1 MNPIEVQ
8 MLSRLSPT
16 GQLTRN
22 PATGQPEAF
31 LPFLAPLLGSF
42 LGSSLLPTVIPALAG
57 KAALAGAIGSGL
69 ATTAVTGD
77 LEQGIMSGITGFG
90 IGSALGGL
98 DKLATPVTEVAQAGT
113 QAATQAAADTTTQLA
128 TQIPQVAEGFGSA
141 INPVADI
148 ASQAAPS
155 AVGDVFEGFG
165 ASMSPD
171 AFSPAARIPPV
182 EMTAGQRFAQPF
194 QQPGQFISNL
204 AKPESFLP
212 VYVGETGRMARQQE
226 IAGQGSA
233 RAYEEEQEAEKN
245 RIRGQMSDVFNQVRS
260 AYPGVGYAAGGMV
273 ERYAEGGFNI
283 DQDLINSLRFSGLPA
298 AENVQLSL
306 RGSESVPPPASSYSA
321 LDVGGEG
328 YLAGVAPEFQYFR
341 APPPPPP
348 LPGGTPPGGGPDFN
362 QPIMGPGYGGF
373 LDEYLRNYGGGPGR
387 GGMADD
393 MSDFTSRPGREDM
406 DMPVYTGGTPDFNE
420 GGFDRS
426 IIEELLNSQ
435 FNPIR
440 DRLAA
445 IESRPIPEFDY
456 SRIPA
461 YTQPDFSGIEERLA
475 NIESRPIPEFDYSR
489 IPAYT
494 PFDFSGIEERLA
506 SIESRPQPSF
516 DYSRIPS
523 YTPPDFSG
531 IEERLAAIE
540 SRPMPEFE
548 YDRIPQFDMSM
559 IEDRL
564 SGLETSVGSIGNR
577 QIDFSPIEQRLAAIE
592 SRPMPEFD
600 YSRIPSYTPFDF
612 SGIEDRLA
620 NIESRPIPEFDYS
633 RIPAY
638 TPPDFSNI
646 ESQIAGLNTRF
657 ENLPAPQVNIPQ
669 FDLSPIQQQI
679 ADLQSGIGALQSRPQ
694 PSFDLSG
701 LEQRLASIESRGT
714 PQVSFDPIMERLSSL
729 ESLLASQRSAPSQNI
744 PSFQN
749 PFDEFSMTE
758 GFAEGGMTGMDNQ
771 SQMGAENS
779 IVEMTVAA
787 IRGEIENADQIIS
800 RFVEMYGPE
809 VFTQLRERVLQDI
822 VPGAQTEGMVEGM
835 GGGQDDLVE
844 GMIGTQRPVAVSPGE
859 YIIPADVV
867 SLAGGGYSGNG
878 ASFFDGLVDDIR
890 QKTMGTTKQVRP
902 YQRSA

>member
-1 MNPIEVQ
+1 
-8 MLSRLSPT
+8 
-16 GQLTRN
+16 
-22 PATGQPEAF
+22 
-31 LPFLAPLLGSF
+31 
-42 LGSSLLPTVIPALAG
+42 
-57 KAALAGAIGSGL
+57 
-69 ATTAVTGD
+69 
-77 LEQGIMSGITGFG
+77 
-90 IGSALGGL
+90 
-98 DKLATPVTEVAQAGT
+98 
-113 QAATQAAADTTTQLA
+113 
-128 TQIPQVAEGFGSA
+128 
-141 INPVADI
+141 
-148 ASQAAPS
+148 
-155 AVGDVFEGFG
+155 
-165 ASMSPD
+165 
-171 AFSPAARIPPV
+171 
-182 EMTAGQRFAQPF
+182 
-194 QQPGQFISNL
+194 
-204 AKPESFLP
+204 
-212 VYVGETGRMARQQE
+212 
-226 IAGQGSA
+226 
-233 RAYEEEQEAEKN
+233 
-245 RIRGQMSDVFNQVRS
+245 
-260 AYPGVGYAAGGMV
+260 
-273 ERYAEGGFNI
+273 
-283 DQDLINSLRFSGLPA
+283 
-298 AENVQLSL
+298 
-306 RGSESVPPPASSYSA
+306 
-321 LDVGGEG
+321 
-328 YLAGVAPEFQYFR
+328 
-341 APPPPPP
+341 
-348 LPGGTPPGGGPDFN
+348 
-362 QPIMGPGYGGF
+362 MGPGYGGF
-373 LDEYLRNYGGGPGR
+373 LDEYLRNYGDSMGGRGVPGR

-393 MSDFTSRPGREDM
+393 VPDFTGRPGRGDM

-426 IIEELLNSQ
+426 VMEELLNNQ

-445 IESRPIPEFDY
+445 IETRP
-456 SRIPA
+456 SA
-461 YTQPDFSGIEERLA
+461 PD
-475 NIESRPIPEFDYSR
+475 
-489 IPAYT
+489 
-494 PFDFSGIEERLA
+494 
-506 SIESRPQPSF
+506 F

-531 IEERLAAIE
+531 IEERLANIE
-540 SRPMPEFE
+540 SRPMPEFD

-564 SGLETSVGSIGNR
+564 SGLETGVGSIGNR

-592 SRPMPEFD
+592 SRPMPQFD
-600 YSRIPSYTPFDF
+600 YSRIPSYTP
-612 SGIEDRLA
+612 
-620 NIESRPIPEFDYS
+620 
-633 RIPAY
+633 
-638 TPPDFSNI
+638 PDFSNL

-729 ESLLASQRSAPSQNI
+729 ESLLASQRSAPSQNM
-744 PSFQN
+744 PSFDN
-749 PFDEFSMTE
+749 PFDEFSMAE
-758 GFAEGGMTGMDNQ
+758 GFAEGGMTGMDDQ

-809 VFTQLRERVLQDI
+809 VFSQLRERVLQDI
-822 VPGAQTEGMVEGM
+822 VPGAQTDGMVEGM

>member
-1 MNPIEVQ
+1 MYNAPYSKVADQLSQYGRFGDSELVHLNPIEVQ
-8 MLSRLSPT
+8 MLSRMSPT
-16 GQLTRN
+16 GQLTTN
-22 PATGQPEAF
+22 PMTGRKEAF

-42 LGSSLLPTVIPALAG
+42 LGSSLLPAAIPALAG

-113 QAATQAAADTTTQLA
+113 QAATQAAADTSAFVDPFAGVNPSTATNATALA
-128 TQIPQVAEGFGSA
+128 APPMGDISVIDAFSGA
-141 INPVADI
+141 NPVADI
-148 ASQAAPS
+148 SQPALVTPPPAPTPPPTFMQNLGRQS
-155 AVGDVFEGFG
+155 GD
-165 ASMSPD
+165 
-171 AFSPAARIPPV
+171 
-182 EMTAGQRFAQPF
+182 
-194 QQPGQFISNL
+194 FISNL

-245 RIRGQMSDVFNQVRS
+245 RIRGQMSDVFNQVRR
-260 AYPGVGYAAGGMV
+260 AYPGRGYAAGGMV

-283 DQDLINSLRFSGLPA
+283 DQDLINSLRFSGLPVA
-298 AENVQLSL
+298 QSVQEDL
-306 RGSESVPPPASSYSA
+306 RGPRIMTPPASSYSA

-328 YLAGVAPEFQYFR
+328 YLAGVAPEFRYFEK
-341 APPPPPP
+341 ALPPEPIDETRP
-348 LPGGTPPGGGPDFN
+348 PGGTPPGGRPDFN

-373 LDEYLRNYGGGPGR
+373 LDEYLRNYGDSMGGRGVPGR

-393 MSDFTSRPGREDM
+393 VPDFTGRPGRGDM
-406 DMPVYTGGTPDFNE
+406 DMPVYTGGTPNFDFTGGMADDTPAYTGGSPNFNE

-426 IIEELLNSQ
+426 IMEELLNNQ

-461 YTQPDFSGIEERLA
+461 YT
-475 NIESRPIPEFDYSR
+475 
-489 IPAYT
+489 
-494 PFDFSGIEERLA
+494 PFDFSGIEDRLA
-506 SIESRPQPSF
+506 SIESRPMPQF
-516 DYSRIPS
+516 D
-523 YTPPDFSG
+523 
-531 IEERLAAIE
+531 
-540 SRPMPEFE
+540 

-564 SGLETSVGSIGNR
+564 SGLETGVGSIGNR

-592 SRPMPEFD
+592 SRPMPQFD
-600 YSRIPSYTPFDF
+600 YSRIPSYTP
-612 SGIEDRLA
+612 
-620 NIESRPIPEFDYS
+620 
-633 RIPAY
+633 
-638 TPPDFSNI
+638 PDFSNL

-729 ESLLASQRSAPSQNI
+729 ESLLASQRSAPSQNM
-744 PSFQN
+744 PSFDN
-749 PFDEFSMTE
+749 PFNEFSMTE
-758 GFAEGGMTGMDNQ
+758 GFAEGGMTGMEDQ

-809 VFTQLRERVLQDI
+809 VFSQLRERVLQDI
-822 VPGAQTEGMVEGM
+822 VPGAQTDGMVEGM

-867 SLAGGGYSGNG
+867 SLAGGGYSGDG

-890 QKTMGTTKQVRP
+890 QKTMGTTEQVKP
-902 YQRSA
+902 YRRAV

>member
-1 MNPIEVQ
+1 MYNAPYQGVANNLAQYGRFGDSTLVHMNPIEVQ

-42 LGSSLLPTVIPALAG
+42 LGSSLLTG
-57 KAALAGAIGSGL
+57 TGAALLGGAGLSSAAAGAIGSGL
-69 ATTAVTGD
+69 ATTLATGD

-98 DKLATPVTEVAQAGT
+98 GAGAKAATETATQAGT

-128 TQIPQVAEGFGSA
+128 TQVPQVAEGFGSA

-194 QQPGQFISNL
+194 QQPGQFLGELS
-204 AKPESFLP
+204 KPGSFLP
-212 VYVGETGRMARQQE
+212 VYVGETGRMAREAE
-226 IAGQGSA
+226 ISGQGSA

-273 ERYAEGGFNI
+273 ERFAEGGPA
-283 DQDLINSLRFSGLPA
+283 INEDMLNAMRFSSLPA

-306 RGSESVPPPASSYSA
+306 RGSEFVPPPTSSYSA

-341 APPPPPP
+341 APPPLPGETT
-348 LPGGTPPGGGPDFN
+348 PGGTPPGRPDFN
-362 QPIMGPGYGGF
+362 QPMGPGYGGF
-373 LDEYLRNYGGGPGR
+373 LDEYLGNYGDFMGGRGVPGRGGMTDDVPDFTGRPGR
-387 GGMADD
+387 GGMAD
-393 MSDFTSRPGREDM
+393 

-426 IIEELLNSQ
+426 IMQELLNEQ

-445 IESRPIPEFDY
+445 IETRP
-456 SRIPA
+456 SA
-461 YTQPDFSGIEERLA
+461 PD
-475 NIESRPIPEFDYSR
+475 
-489 IPAYT
+489 
-494 PFDFSGIEERLA
+494 
-506 SIESRPQPSF
+506 F

-531 IEERLAAIE
+531 IEDRLASIE
-540 SRPMPEFE
+540 SRPQPSFD

-564 SGLETSVGSIGNR
+564 SGLETGVGSLGNR

-592 SRPMPEFD
+592 SRPMP
-600 YSRIPSYTPFDF
+600 
-612 SGIEDRLA
+612 
-620 NIESRPIPEFDYS
+620 
-633 RIPAY
+633 
-638 TPPDFSNI
+638 
-646 ESQIAGLNTRF
+646 
-657 ENLPAPQVNIPQ
+657 Q
-669 FDLSPIQQQI
+669 FDMSPIQQQI
-679 ADLQSGIGALQSRPQ
+679 ADLQSGIGSLQNRPQ
-694 PSFDLSG
+694 PSFDPSG
-701 LEQRLASIESRGT
+701 LEQRLAS
-714 PQVSFDPIMERLSSL
+714 M
-729 ESLLASQRSAPSQNI
+729 ESLLASQRSAPSQNM
-744 PSFQN
+744 PSFDN
-749 PFDEFSMTE
+749 PFDEFSMAE
-758 GFAEGGMTGMDNQ
+758 GFAEGGMTGMDDQ

-809 VFTQLRERVLQDI
+809 VFSQLRERVLQDI
-822 VPGAQTEGMVEGM
+822 VPGAQTDGMVEGE

-867 SLAGGGYSGNG
+867 SLAGGGYSGDG

-902 YQRSA
+902 YQRSV

>member
-1 MNPIEVQ
+1 
-8 MLSRLSPT
+8 
-16 GQLTRN
+16 
-22 PATGQPEAF
+22 
-31 LPFLAPLLGSF
+31 
-42 LGSSLLPTVIPALAG
+42 
-57 KAALAGAIGSGL
+57 
-69 ATTAVTGD
+69 
-77 LEQGIMSGITGFG
+77 
-90 IGSALGGL
+90 
-98 DKLATPVTEVAQAGT
+98 
-113 QAATQAAADTTTQLA
+113 
-128 TQIPQVAEGFGSA
+128 
-141 INPVADI
+141 
-148 ASQAAPS
+148 
-155 AVGDVFEGFG
+155 
-165 ASMSPD
+165 MSPD

-283 DQDLINSLRFSGLPA
+283 DQDLINSLRFSGLPVA
-298 AENVQLSL
+298 QSVQEDL
-306 RGSESVPPPASSYSA
+306 RGPRIMTPPASSYSA

-328 YLAGVAPEFQYFR
+328 YLAGVAPEFRYFEK
-341 APPPPPP
+341 ALPPEPIDETRP
-348 LPGGTPPGGGPDFN
+348 PGGTPPGGRPDFN

-373 LDEYLRNYGGGPGR
+373 LDEYLRNYGDSMGGRGVPGR

-393 MSDFTSRPGREDM
+393 VPDFTGRPGREDM

-426 IIEELLNSQ
+426 IMEELLNNQ

-445 IESRPIPEFDY
+445 IETRP
-456 SRIPA
+456 SA
-461 YTQPDFSGIEERLA
+461 PD
-475 NIESRPIPEFDYSR
+475 
-489 IPAYT
+489 
-494 PFDFSGIEERLA
+494 
-506 SIESRPQPSF
+506 F

-531 IEERLAAIE
+531 IEERLANIE
-540 SRPMPEFE
+540 SRPMPEFD

-564 SGLETSVGSIGNR
+564 SGLETGVGSIGNR

-592 SRPMPEFD
+592 SRPMPQFD
-600 YSRIPSYTPFDF
+600 YSRIPSYTP
-612 SGIEDRLA
+612 
-620 NIESRPIPEFDYS
+620 
-633 RIPAY
+633 
-638 TPPDFSNI
+638 PDFSNL

-729 ESLLASQRSAPSQNI
+729 ESLLASQRSAPSQNM
-744 PSFQN
+744 PSFDN
-749 PFDEFSMTE
+749 PFNEFSMTE
-758 GFAEGGMTGMDNQ
+758 GFAEGGMTGMDDQ

-809 VFTQLRERVLQDI
+809 VFSQLRERVLQDI
-822 VPGAQTEGMVEGM
+822 VPGAQTDGMVEGM

-867 SLAGGGYSGNG
+867 SLAGGGYSGDG

-890 QKTMGTTKQVRP
+890 QKTMGTTEQIRP
-902 YQRSA
+902 YQRSV

>member
-1 MNPIEVQ
+1 MYNAPYQGVANNLAQYGRFGDSTLVHMNPIEVQ

-42 LGSSLLPTVIPALAG
+42 LGSSLLTG
-57 KAALAGAIGSGL
+57 TGAALLGGAGLSSAAAGAIGSGL
-69 ATTAVTGD
+69 ATTLATGD

-98 DKLATPVTEVAQAGT
+98 GAGAKAATETATQAGT

-128 TQIPQVAEGFGSA
+128 TQVPQVAEGFGSA

-171 AFSPAARIPPV
+171 ALSPAARIPPV

-194 QQPGQFISNL
+194 QQPGQFLGEL
-204 AKPESFLP
+204 AKPGSFLP
-212 VYVGETGRMARQQE
+212 VYVGETGRMAREAE
-226 IAGQGSA
+226 ISGQGSA

-273 ERYAEGGFNI
+273 ERFAEGGPA
-283 DQDLINSLRFSGLPA
+283 INEDMLNAMRFSSLPA

-306 RGSESVPPPASSYSA
+306 RGSEFVPPPTSSYSA

-341 APPPPPP
+341 APPP
-348 LPGGTPPGGGPDFN
+348 LPGETTPGGIPPGRPDFN
-362 QPIMGPGYGGF
+362 QPMGPGYGGF
-373 LDEYLRNYGGGPGR
+373 LDEYLGNYGDFMGGRGGPGR

-393 MSDFTSRPGREDM
+393 VPDFTGRPGRGGMAD

-426 IIEELLNSQ
+426 IMQELLNEQ

-445 IESRPIPEFDY
+445 IETRP
-456 SRIPA
+456 SA
-461 YTQPDFSGIEERLA
+461 PD
-475 NIESRPIPEFDYSR
+475 
-489 IPAYT
+489 
-494 PFDFSGIEERLA
+494 
-506 SIESRPQPSF
+506 F

-531 IEERLAAIE
+531 IEDRLASIE
-540 SRPMPEFE
+540 SRPQPSFD

-564 SGLETSVGSIGNR
+564 SGLETGVGSIGNR

-600 YSRIPSYTPFDF
+600 YSRIPSYTPPDF

-620 NIESRPIPEFDYS
+620 NIESRPMPQFDYD
-633 RIPAY
+633 R
-638 TPPDFSNI
+638 
-646 ESQIAGLNTRF
+646 
-657 ENLPAPQVNIPQ
+657 IPQ
-669 FDLSPIQQQI
+669 FDMSPIQQQI
-679 ADLQSGIGALQSRPQ
+679 ADLQSGIGSLQNRPQ
-694 PSFDLSG
+694 PSFDPSG
-701 LEQRLASIESRGT
+701 LEQRLAAIESRGT

-729 ESLLASQRSAPSQNI
+729 ESLLASQRSAPSQNMS
-744 PSFQN
+744 SFDN
-749 PFDEFSMTE
+749 PFDEFSMAE
-758 GFAEGGMTGMDNQ
+758 GFAEGGMTGMDDQ

-809 VFTQLRERVLQDI
+809 VFSQLRERVLQDI
-822 VPGAQTEGMVEGM
+822 VPGAQTDGMVEGE

-867 SLAGGGYSGNG
+867 SLAGGGYSGDG

-902 YQRSA
+902 YQRSV

>member
-1 MNPIEVQ
+1 MQPMPYKSIADNLASYGRYGDSTLVHMNPIEVQ

-42 LGSSLLPTVIPALAG
+42 LGSSLLPAAIPALAG

-90 IGSALGGL
+90 IGSALGALGSGL
-98 DKLATPVTEVAQAGT
+98 PDAATELAKGTAAQAGT
-113 QAATQAAADTTTQLA
+113 QAAADTTAQLA
-128 TQIPQVAEGFGSA
+128 TQVPQVAEGFGAA

-194 QQPGQFISNL
+194 QQPGQFLGEL
-204 AKPESFLP
+204 AKPGSFLP

-226 IAGQGSA
+226 IAGRGSA

-245 RIRGQMSDVFNQVRS
+245 RIRGQMADVFNQVRS

-283 DQDLINSLRFSGLPA
+283 DQDLINSMRFSGLPA

-306 RGSESVPPPASSYSA
+306 RGSEFVPPPTSSYSA

-341 APPPPPP
+341 APPPLPGETT
-348 LPGGTPPGGGPDFN
+348 PGGTPPGRPDFN
-362 QPIMGPGYGGF
+362 QPMGPGYGGF
-373 LDEYLRNYGGGPGR
+373 LDEYLGNYGDFMGGRGGPGR

-393 MSDFTSRPGREDM
+393 VPDFTGRPGRGGMTD

-426 IIEELLNSQ
+426 IMQELLNEQ

-445 IESRPIPEFDY
+445 IETRPSIPE
-456 SRIPA
+456 
-461 YTQPDFSGIEERLA
+461 
-475 NIESRPIPEFDYSR
+475 
-489 IPAYT
+489 
-494 PFDFSGIEERLA
+494 
-506 SIESRPQPSF
+506 F

-531 IEERLAAIE
+531 IEDRLASIE
-540 SRPMPEFE
+540 SRPQPSFD

-559 IEDRL
+559 IENRL
-564 SGLETSVGSIGNR
+564 SGLETGVGSLGNR

-600 YSRIPSYTPFDF
+600 YSRIPSYTP
-612 SGIEDRLA
+612 
-620 NIESRPIPEFDYS
+620 
-633 RIPAY
+633 
-638 TPPDFSNI
+638 PDFSNL

-679 ADLQSGIGALQSRPQ
+679 ADLQSGIGSLQSRPQ

-701 LEQRLASIESRGT
+701 LEQRLAAIESRGT

-729 ESLLASQRSAPSQNI
+729 ESLLASQRSAPSQNMS
-744 PSFQN
+744 SFDN
-749 PFDEFSMTE
+749 PFGEFSMSE
-758 GFAEGGMTGMDNQ
+758 GFAEGGMTGMDDQ

-809 VFTQLRERVLQDI
+809 VFSQLRERVLQDI
-822 VPGAQTEGMVEGM
+822 VPGAQTDGMVEGE

-867 SLAGGGYSGNG
+867 SLAGGGYSGDG

-902 YQRSA
+902 YQRSV

>member
-1 MNPIEVQ
+1 MYNAPYQGVANNLAQYGRFGDSQLVHMNPIEVQ
-8 MLSRLSPT
+8 MLASLSPT
-16 GQLTRN
+16 GQLTDN
-22 PATGQPEAF
+22 PFTGQKEAF

-42 LGSSLLPTVIPALAG
+42 LGSSLLPAAIPALAG

-90 IGSALGGL
+90 IGSALGALGSGL
-98 DKLATPVTEVAQAGT
+98 PDAATELAKGTAAQAGT
-113 QAATQAAADTTTQLA
+113 QAAADTTAQLA
-128 TQIPQVAEGFGSA
+128 TQVPQVAEGFGAA

-245 RIRGQMSDVFNQVRS
+245 RIRGQMADVFNQVRS

-273 ERYAEGGFNI
+273 ERFAEGGPA
-283 DQDLINSLRFSGLPA
+283 INEDMLNAMRFSSLPA

-306 RGSESVPPPASSYSA
+306 RGSEFVPPPTSSYSA

-341 APPPPPP
+341 APPPLPGETP
-348 LPGGTPPGGGPDFN
+348 PGGTPPGRPDFN
-362 QPIMGPGYGGF
+362 QPMGPGYGGF
-373 LDEYLRNYGGGPGR
+373 LDEYLGNYGDFMGGRGGPGR
-387 GGMADD
+387 GGMTDD
-393 MSDFTSRPGREDM
+393 VPDFTGRPGRGGMAD

-426 IIEELLNSQ
+426 IMQELLNEQ

-445 IESRPIPEFDY
+445 IETRP
-456 SRIPA
+456 SA
-461 YTQPDFSGIEERLA
+461 PD
-475 NIESRPIPEFDYSR
+475 
-489 IPAYT
+489 
-494 PFDFSGIEERLA
+494 
-506 SIESRPQPSF
+506 F

-531 IEERLAAIE
+531 IEDRLASIE
-540 SRPMPEFE
+540 SRPQPSFD

-564 SGLETSVGSIGNR
+564 SGLETGVGSLGNR

-600 YSRIPSYTPFDF
+600 YSRIPSYTP
-612 SGIEDRLA
+612 
-620 NIESRPIPEFDYS
+620 
-633 RIPAY
+633 
-638 TPPDFSNI
+638 PDLSNL

-679 ADLQSGIGALQSRPQ
+679 ADLQSGIGSLQSRPQ

-701 LEQRLASIESRGT
+701 LEQRLAAIESRGT

-729 ESLLASQRSAPSQNI
+729 ESLLASQRSAPSQNMS
-744 PSFQN
+744 SFDN
-749 PFDEFSMTE
+749 PFDEFSMAE
-758 GFAEGGMTGMDNQ
+758 GFAEGGMTGMDDQ

-809 VFTQLRERVLQDI
+809 VFSQLRERVLQDI
-822 VPGAQTEGMVEGM
+822 VPGAQTDGMIEGE

-867 SLAGGGYSGNG
+867 SLAGGGYSGDG

-902 YQRSA
+902 YQRSV

>member
-1 MNPIEVQ
+1 MYNAPYSKVADQLSQYGRFGDSELVHLNPIEVQ
-8 MLSRLSPT
+8 MLSRMSPT
-16 GQLTRN
+16 GQLTLN
-22 PATGQPEAF
+22 PMTGRKEAF

-42 LGSSLLPTVIPALAG
+42 LGSSLLPAAIPALAG

-226 IAGQGSA
+226 LAGQGSA

-245 RIRGQMSDVFNQVRS
+245 RIRGQMAGVFDQVRR
-260 AYPGVGYAAGGMV
+260 AYPGRGYAAGGMV

-283 DQDLINSLRFSGLPA
+283 DQDLINSLRFSGLPVA
-298 AENVQLSL
+298 QSVQEDL
-306 RGSESVPPPASSYSA
+306 RGPRIMTPPASSYSA

-328 YLAGVAPEFQYFR
+328 YLAGVAPEFRYFEK
-341 APPPPPP
+341 ALPPEPIDETRP
-348 LPGGTPPGGGPDFN
+348 PGGTPPGGRPDFN

-373 LDEYLRNYGGGPGR
+373 LDEYLSNYGDFMGGRGGPGR

-393 MSDFTSRPGREDM
+393 VPDFTGRPGRGDM

-426 IIEELLNSQ
+426 VMEELLNNQ

-445 IESRPIPEFDY
+445 IETRP
-456 SRIPA
+456 SA
-461 YTQPDFSGIEERLA
+461 PD
-475 NIESRPIPEFDYSR
+475 FDYSR

-494 PFDFSGIEERLA
+494 PFDFSGIEDRLA
-506 SIESRPQPSF
+506 SIESRPMPQF
-516 DYSRIPS
+516 D
-523 YTPPDFSG
+523 
-531 IEERLAAIE
+531 
-540 SRPMPEFE
+540 

-564 SGLETSVGSIGNR
+564 SGLETGVGSIGNR

-592 SRPMPEFD
+592 SRPMPQFD
-600 YSRIPSYTPFDF
+600 YSRIPSYTP
-612 SGIEDRLA
+612 
-620 NIESRPIPEFDYS
+620 
-633 RIPAY
+633 
-638 TPPDFSNI
+638 PDFSNL

-729 ESLLASQRSAPSQNI
+729 ESLLASQRSAPSQNM
-744 PSFQN
+744 PSFDN
-749 PFDEFSMTE
+749 PFDEFSMAE
-758 GFAEGGMTGMDNQ
+758 GFAEGGMTGMDDQ

-809 VFTQLRERVLQDI
+809 VFSQLRERVLQDI
-822 VPGAQTEGMVEGM
+822 VPGAQTDGMVEGM

>member
-1 MNPIEVQ
+1 MYNAPYQGVANNLAQYGRFGDSTLVHMNPIEVQ

-42 LGSSLLPTVIPALAG
+42 LGSSLLTG
-57 KAALAGAIGSGL
+57 TGAALLGGAGLSSAAAGAIGSGL
-69 ATTAVTGD
+69 ATTLATGD

-98 DKLATPVTEVAQAGT
+98 GAGAKAATETATQAGT

-128 TQIPQVAEGFGSA
+128 TQVPQVAEGFGSA

-171 AFSPAARIPPV
+171 ALSPAARIPPV

-194 QQPGQFISNL
+194 QQPGQFLGELS
-204 AKPESFLP
+204 KPGSFLP
-212 VYVGETGRMARQQE
+212 VYVGETGRMAREAE
-226 IAGQGSA
+226 ISGQGSA

-273 ERYAEGGFNI
+273 ERFAEGGPA
-283 DQDLINSLRFSGLPA
+283 INEDMLNAMRFSSLPA

-306 RGSESVPPPASSYSA
+306 RGSEFVPPPTSSYSA

-341 APPPPPP
+341 APPPLPGETT
-348 LPGGTPPGGGPDFN
+348 PGGTPPGRPDFN
-362 QPIMGPGYGGF
+362 QPMGPGYGGF
-373 LDEYLRNYGGGPGR
+373 LDEYLGNYGDFMGGRGVPGRGGMTDDVPDFTGRPGR
-387 GGMADD
+387 GGMAD
-393 MSDFTSRPGREDM
+393 

-426 IIEELLNSQ
+426 IMQELLNEQ

-445 IESRPIPEFDY
+445 IETRP
-456 SRIPA
+456 SA
-461 YTQPDFSGIEERLA
+461 PD
-475 NIESRPIPEFDYSR
+475 
-489 IPAYT
+489 
-494 PFDFSGIEERLA
+494 
-506 SIESRPQPSF
+506 F

-531 IEERLAAIE
+531 IEDRLASIE
-540 SRPMPEFE
+540 SRPQPSFD

-564 SGLETSVGSIGNR
+564 SGLETGVGSLGNR

-592 SRPMPEFD
+592 SRPMP
-600 YSRIPSYTPFDF
+600 
-612 SGIEDRLA
+612 
-620 NIESRPIPEFDYS
+620 
-633 RIPAY
+633 
-638 TPPDFSNI
+638 
-646 ESQIAGLNTRF
+646 
-657 ENLPAPQVNIPQ
+657 Q
-669 FDLSPIQQQI
+669 FDMSPIQQQI
-679 ADLQSGIGALQSRPQ
+679 ADLQSGIGSLQSRPQ
-694 PSFDLSG
+694 PSFDPSG
-701 LEQRLASIESRGT
+701 LEQRLAS
-714 PQVSFDPIMERLSSL
+714 M
-729 ESLLASQRSAPSQNI
+729 ESLLASQRSAPSQNM
-744 PSFQN
+744 PSFDN
-749 PFDEFSMTE
+749 PFDEFSMAE
-758 GFAEGGMTGMDNQ
+758 GFAEGGMTGMDDQ

-809 VFTQLRERVLQDI
+809 VFSQLRERVLQDI
-822 VPGAQTEGMVEGM
+822 VPGAQTDGMVEGE

-867 SLAGGGYSGNG
+867 SLAGGGYSGDG

-902 YQRSA
+902 YQRSV

>member
-1 MNPIEVQ
+1 MYNAPYQGVANNLAQYGRFGDSQLVHMNPIEVQ

-42 LGSSLLPTVIPALAG
+42 LGSSLLTG
-57 KAALAGAIGSGL
+57 TGAALLGGAGLSSAAAGAIGSGL
-69 ATTAVTGD
+69 ATTLATGD

-98 DKLATPVTEVAQAGT
+98 GAGAKAATETATQAGT
-113 QAATQAAADTTTQLA
+113 QAATTAVPEAFA
-128 TQIPQVAEGFGSA
+128 
-141 INPVADI
+141 N
-148 ASQAAPS
+148 ASTLPS
-155 AVGDVFEGFG
+155 ADAFLAEAAGTGGTPIDALNFNVSDLNVQPLSAGTPAFG
-165 ASMSPD
+165 VPQDLGRLAAMSPQEL
-171 AFSPAARIPPV
+171 SNLPPAPPTMA
-182 EMTAGQRFAQPF
+182 ERFAQPF
-194 QQPGQFISNL
+194 QQPGQFLGELS
-204 AKPESFLP
+204 KPGSFLP
-212 VYVGETGRMARQQE
+212 VYVGETGRMAREAE
-226 IAGQGSA
+226 ISGQGSA

-245 RIRGQMSDVFNQVRS
+245 RIRGQMADVFNQVRS

-273 ERYAEGGFNI
+273 ERFAEGGPA
-283 DQDLINSLRFSGLPA
+283 INEDMLNAMRFSSLPA

-306 RGSESVPPPASSYSA
+306 RGSEFVPPPTSSYSA

-341 APPPPPP
+341 APPPLPGETT
-348 LPGGTPPGGGPDFN
+348 PGGTPPGRPDFN
-362 QPIMGPGYGGF
+362 QPMGPGYGGF
-373 LDEYLRNYGGGPGR
+373 LDEYLGNYGDFMGGRGVPGRGGMTDDVPDFTGRPGR

-393 MSDFTSRPGREDM
+393 TPA
-406 DMPVYTGGTPDFNE
+406 YTGGTPDFNE

-426 IIEELLNSQ
+426 IMQELLNEQ

-445 IESRPIPEFDY
+445 IETRP
-456 SRIPA
+456 SA
-461 YTQPDFSGIEERLA
+461 PD
-475 NIESRPIPEFDYSR
+475 
-489 IPAYT
+489 
-494 PFDFSGIEERLA
+494 
-506 SIESRPQPSF
+506 F

-531 IEERLAAIE
+531 IEDRLASIE
-540 SRPMPEFE
+540 SRPQPSFD

-564 SGLETSVGSIGNR
+564 SGLETGVGSLGNR

-592 SRPMPEFD
+592 SRPMP
-600 YSRIPSYTPFDF
+600 
-612 SGIEDRLA
+612 
-620 NIESRPIPEFDYS
+620 
-633 RIPAY
+633 
-638 TPPDFSNI
+638 
-646 ESQIAGLNTRF
+646 
-657 ENLPAPQVNIPQ
+657 Q
-669 FDLSPIQQQI
+669 FDMSPIQQQI
-679 ADLQSGIGALQSRPQ
+679 TDLQSGIGSLQNRPQ
-694 PSFDLSG
+694 PSFDPSG
-701 LEQRLASIESRGT
+701 LEQRLAS
-714 PQVSFDPIMERLSSL
+714 M
-729 ESLLASQRSAPSQNI
+729 ESLLASQRSAPSQNM
-744 PSFQN
+744 PSFDN
-749 PFDEFSMTE
+749 PFDEFSMAE
-758 GFAEGGMTGMDNQ
+758 GFAEGGMTGMDDQ

-809 VFTQLRERVLQDI
+809 VFSQLRERVLQDI
-822 VPGAQTEGMVEGM
+822 VPGAQTDGMVEGE

-867 SLAGGGYSGNG
+867 SLAGGGYSGDG

-902 YQRSA
+902 YQRSV

>member
-1 MNPIEVQ
+1 MYNAPYAGVANNLAQYGRFGDSQLVHMNPIEVQ

-42 LGSSLLPTVIPALAG
+42 LGSSLLTG
-57 KAALAGAIGSGL
+57 TGAALLGGAGLSSAAAGAIGSGL
-69 ATTAVTGD
+69 ATTLATGD
-77 LEQGIMSGITGFG
+77 LEQGIMSGLTGFG

-98 DKLATPVTEVAQAGT
+98 GAGADAATKAATETATQAGT
-113 QAATQAAADTTTQLA
+113 QAATTAVPEAFVNVATLPSADTFLA
-128 TQIPQVAEGFGSA
+128 EAAGTGGTPIDALNFNVSDLNVQPLSAGTPAFGVPQDLGRL
-141 INPVADI
+141 
-148 ASQAAPS
+148 AA
-155 AVGDVFEGFG
+155 
-165 ASMSPD
+165 MSPQEL
-171 AFSPAARIPPV
+171 SNLPPAPPTMA
-182 EMTAGQRFAQPF
+182 ERFAQPF
-194 QQPGQFISNL
+194 QQPGQFLGEL
-204 AKPESFLP
+204 AKPGSFLP
-212 VYVGETGRMARQQE
+212 IYVGETGRMARQQE
-226 IAGQGSA
+226 IAGRGSA

-245 RIRGQMSDVFNQVRS
+245 RIRGQMADVFNQVRS

-283 DQDLINSLRFSGLPA
+283 DQDLINSMRFSGLPA

-306 RGSESVPPPASSYSA
+306 RGSEFVPPPASSYSA

-341 APPPPPP
+341 APPPLPGETP
-348 LPGGTPPGGGPDFN
+348 PGGTPPGGPDLN

-373 LDEYLRNYGGGPGR
+373 LNEYLRNYGGGPGR

-393 MSDFTSRPGREDM
+393 VPDFTGRPGRGDITD

-426 IIEELLNSQ
+426 IMQELLNEQ

-445 IESRPIPEFDY
+445 IETRP
-456 SRIPA
+456 SA
-461 YTQPDFSGIEERLA
+461 PD
-475 NIESRPIPEFDYSR
+475 
-489 IPAYT
+489 
-494 PFDFSGIEERLA
+494 
-506 SIESRPQPSF
+506 F

-531 IEERLAAIE
+531 IEDRLASIE
-540 SRPMPEFE
+540 SRPQPSFD

-564 SGLETSVGSIGNR
+564 SGLETGVGSLGNR

-592 SRPMPEFD
+592 SRPMP
-600 YSRIPSYTPFDF
+600 
-612 SGIEDRLA
+612 
-620 NIESRPIPEFDYS
+620 
-633 RIPAY
+633 
-638 TPPDFSNI
+638 
-646 ESQIAGLNTRF
+646 
-657 ENLPAPQVNIPQ
+657 Q
-669 FDLSPIQQQI
+669 FDMSPIQQQI
-679 ADLQSGIGALQSRPQ
+679 TDLQSGIGALQNRPQ

-701 LEQRLASIESRGT
+701 LEQRLAAIESRGT
-714 PQVSFDPIMERLSSL
+714 PQVSFDPIIERLSSL
-729 ESLLASQRSAPSQNI
+729 ESLLASQRSAPSQNMS
-744 PSFQN
+744 SFDN
-749 PFDEFSMTE
+749 PFNNEFSMAE
-758 GFAEGGMTGMDNQ
+758 GFSEGGMTGMDDQ

-809 VFTQLRERVLQDI
+809 VFSQLRERVLQDI
-822 VPGAQTEGMVEGM
+822 VPGAQTDGMVEGE

-867 SLAGGGYSGNG
+867 SLAGGGYSGDG
-878 ASFFDGLVDDIR
+878 ASFFDSLVDDIR
-890 QKTMGTTKQVRP
+890 QKTMGTTEQIRP
-902 YQRSA
+902 YQRSV

>member
-1 MNPIEVQ
+1 
-8 MLSRLSPT
+8 
-16 GQLTRN
+16 
-22 PATGQPEAF
+22 
-31 LPFLAPLLGSF
+31 
-42 LGSSLLPTVIPALAG
+42 
-57 KAALAGAIGSGL
+57 
-69 ATTAVTGD
+69 
-77 LEQGIMSGITGFG
+77 
-90 IGSALGGL
+90 
-98 DKLATPVTEVAQAGT
+98 
-113 QAATQAAADTTTQLA
+113 
-128 TQIPQVAEGFGSA
+128 
-141 INPVADI
+141 
-148 ASQAAPS
+148 
-155 AVGDVFEGFG
+155 
-165 ASMSPD
+165 
-171 AFSPAARIPPV
+171 
-182 EMTAGQRFAQPF
+182 
-194 QQPGQFISNL
+194 
-204 AKPESFLP
+204 
-212 VYVGETGRMARQQE
+212 
-226 IAGQGSA
+226 
-233 RAYEEEQEAEKN
+233 
-245 RIRGQMSDVFNQVRS
+245 MSDVFNQVRS

-306 RGSESVPPPASSYSA
+306 RGSEFVPPPASSYSA

-348 LPGGTPPGGGPDFN
+348 LPGGTPPGGRPDFN

-373 LDEYLRNYGGGPGR
+373 LDEYLSNYGDFMGGRGGPGR

-393 MSDFTSRPGREDM
+393 VSDFTGRPGRGDM
-406 DMPVYTGGTPDFNE
+406 DMPIYTGGTPNFDFTGGMADDTPAYTGGSPNFNE

-426 IIEELLNSQ
+426 IMEELLNNQ

-445 IESRPIPEFDY
+445 IETRP
-456 SRIPA
+456 SA
-461 YTQPDFSGIEERLA
+461 PD
-475 NIESRPIPEFDYSR
+475 
-489 IPAYT
+489 
-494 PFDFSGIEERLA
+494 
-506 SIESRPQPSF
+506 F

-531 IEERLAAIE
+531 IEERLANIE
-540 SRPMPEFE
+540 SRPMPEFD

-564 SGLETSVGSIGNR
+564 SGLETGVGSIGNR

-600 YSRIPSYTPFDF
+600 YSRIP
-612 SGIEDRLA
+612 
-620 NIESRPIPEFDYS
+620 
-633 RIPAY
+633 
-638 TPPDFSNI
+638 
-646 ESQIAGLNTRF
+646 
-657 ENLPAPQVNIPQ
+657 Q
-669 FDLSPIQQQI
+669 FDMSPIQQQI

-729 ESLLASQRSAPSQNI
+729 ESLLASQKSAPSQNM
-744 PSFQN
+744 PSFDN
-749 PFDEFSMTE
+749 PFNEFSMTE
-758 GFAEGGMTGMDNQ
+758 GFAEGGMTGMEDQ

-809 VFTQLRERVLQDI
+809 VFSQLRERVLQDI
-822 VPGAQTEGMVEGM
+822 VPGAQTDGMVEGM

-867 SLAGGGYSGNG
+867 SLAGGGYSGDG

-890 QKTMGTTKQVRP
+890 QKTMGTTEQIRP
-902 YQRSA
+902 YQRSV

>member
-1 MNPIEVQ
+1 
-8 MLSRLSPT
+8 
-16 GQLTRN
+16 
-22 PATGQPEAF
+22 
-31 LPFLAPLLGSF
+31 
-42 LGSSLLPTVIPALAG
+42 
-57 KAALAGAIGSGL
+57 
-69 ATTAVTGD
+69 
-77 LEQGIMSGITGFG
+77 MSGITGFG

-98 DKLATPVTEVAQAGT
+98 GAGADAATKAATETAAQAG
-113 QAATQAAADTTTQLA
+113 TQAAADTTTQLA

-245 RIRGQMSDVFNQVRS
+245 RIRGQMAGVFDQVRS

-283 DQDLINSLRFSGLPA
+283 DQDLVNSLRFSGLPA

-306 RGSESVPPPASSYSA
+306 RGSEFVPPPASSYSA

-341 APPPPPP
+341 APPPLPGETP
-348 LPGGTPPGGGPDFN
+348 PGGTPPGGGPDFN

-373 LDEYLRNYGGGPGR
+373 LDEYLRNYGDSMGGRGVPGR

-393 MSDFTSRPGREDM
+393 VPDFTGRPGRGDM
-406 DMPVYTGGTPDFNE
+406 DMPVYTGGTPNFDFTGGMADDTPAYTGGTPDFNE

-426 IIEELLNSQ
+426 IMEELLNNQ

-445 IESRPIPEFDY
+445 IETRP
-456 SRIPA
+456 SA
-461 YTQPDFSGIEERLA
+461 PD
-475 NIESRPIPEFDYSR
+475 
-489 IPAYT
+489 
-494 PFDFSGIEERLA
+494 
-506 SIESRPQPSF
+506 F

-531 IEERLAAIE
+531 IEDRLANIE
-540 SRPMPEFE
+540 SRPMPEFD

-564 SGLETSVGSIGNR
+564 SGLETGVGSIGNR

-592 SRPMPEFD
+592 SRPMP
-600 YSRIPSYTPFDF
+600 
-612 SGIEDRLA
+612 
-620 NIESRPIPEFDYS
+620 
-633 RIPAY
+633 
-638 TPPDFSNI
+638 
-646 ESQIAGLNTRF
+646 
-657 ENLPAPQVNIPQ
+657 Q
-669 FDLSPIQQQI
+669 FDMSPIQQQI
-679 ADLQSGIGALQSRPQ
+679 ADLQSGIGSLQSRPQ

-729 ESLLASQRSAPSQNI
+729 ESLLASQRSAPSQNM
-744 PSFQN
+744 PSFDN

-758 GFAEGGMTGMDNQ
+758 GFAEGGMTGMDDQ

-809 VFTQLRERVLQDI
+809 VFSQLRERVLQDI
-822 VPGAQTEGMVEGM
+822 VPGAQTDGMVEGM

-867 SLAGGGYSGNG
+867 SLAGGGYSGDG

-890 QKTMGTTKQVRP
+890 QKTMGTTEQIRP
-902 YQRSA
+902 YQRSV

>member
-1 MNPIEVQ
+1 
-8 MLSRLSPT
+8 LLT
-16 GQLTRN
+16 G
-22 PATGQPEAF
+22 TGA
-31 LPFLAPLLGSF
+31 ALLGGAG
-42 LGSSLLPTVIPALAG
+42 LSS
-57 KAALAGAIGSGL
+57 AAAGAIGSGL
-69 ATTAVTGD
+69 ATTLATGD

-98 DKLATPVTEVAQAGT
+98 GAGADAATKAATETAAQAG
-113 QAATQAAADTTTQLA
+113 TQAAADTTTQLA

-306 RGSESVPPPASSYSA
+306 RGSEFVPPPASSYSA

-348 LPGGTPPGGGPDFN
+348 LPGGTPPGGRPDFN

-373 LDEYLRNYGGGPGR
+373 LDEYLSNYGDFMGGRGGPGR

-393 MSDFTSRPGREDM
+393 VSDFTGRPGRGDM
-406 DMPVYTGGTPDFNE
+406 DMPIYTGGTPNFDFTGGMADDTPAYTGGSPNFNE

-426 IIEELLNSQ
+426 IMEELLNNQ

-445 IESRPIPEFDY
+445 IETRP
-456 SRIPA
+456 SA
-461 YTQPDFSGIEERLA
+461 PD
-475 NIESRPIPEFDYSR
+475 
-489 IPAYT
+489 
-494 PFDFSGIEERLA
+494 
-506 SIESRPQPSF
+506 F

-531 IEERLAAIE
+531 IEERLANIE
-540 SRPMPEFE
+540 SRPMPEFD

-564 SGLETSVGSIGNR
+564 SGLETGVGSIGNR

-600 YSRIPSYTPFDF
+600 YSRIP
-612 SGIEDRLA
+612 
-620 NIESRPIPEFDYS
+620 
-633 RIPAY
+633 
-638 TPPDFSNI
+638 
-646 ESQIAGLNTRF
+646 
-657 ENLPAPQVNIPQ
+657 Q
-669 FDLSPIQQQI
+669 FDMSPIQQQI

-729 ESLLASQRSAPSQNI
+729 ESLLASQRSAPSQNM
-744 PSFQN
+744 PSFDN
-749 PFDEFSMTE
+749 PFNEFSMTE
-758 GFAEGGMTGMDNQ
+758 GFAEGGMTGMEDQ

-809 VFTQLRERVLQDI
+809 VFSQLRERVLQDI
-822 VPGAQTEGMVEGM
+822 VPGAQTDGMVEGM

-867 SLAGGGYSGNG
+867 SLAGGGYSGDG

-890 QKTMGTTKQVRP
+890 QKTMGTTEQIRP
-902 YQRSA
+902 YQRSV

>member
-1 MNPIEVQ
+1 MYNAPYQGVADQLAKYGRYGDSELVHLNPIEVQ
-8 MLSRLSPT
+8 MLASLSPT
-16 GQLTRN
+16 GQLTTN
-22 PATGQPEAF
+22 PMTGRKEAF

-42 LGSSLLPTVIPALAG
+42 LGSSLLTG
-57 KAALAGAIGSGL
+57 TGAALLGGAGLSSAAAGAIGSGL
-69 ATTAVTGD
+69 ATTLATGD

-98 DKLATPVTEVAQAGT
+98 GAGAKAATETATQAGTQAGT

-128 TQIPQVAEGFGSA
+128 TQVPQVAEGFGSA

-194 QQPGQFISNL
+194 QQPGQFLGELS
-204 AKPESFLP
+204 KPGSFLP
-212 VYVGETGRMARQQE
+212 VYVGETGRMAREAE
-226 IAGQGSA
+226 ISGQGSA

-273 ERYAEGGFNI
+273 ERFAEGGPA
-283 DQDLINSLRFSGLPA
+283 INEDMLNAMRFSSLPA

-306 RGSESVPPPASSYSA
+306 RGSEFVPPPTSSYSA

-341 APPPPPP
+341 APPPLPGETT
-348 LPGGTPPGGGPDFN
+348 PGGTPPGRPDFN
-362 QPIMGPGYGGF
+362 QPMGPGYGGF
-373 LDEYLRNYGGGPGR
+373 LDEYLGNYGDFMGGRGVPGRGGMTDDVPDFTGRPGR

-393 MSDFTSRPGREDM
+393 I
-406 DMPVYTGGTPDFNE
+406 PVYTGGTPDFNE

-426 IIEELLNSQ
+426 IMQELLNEQ

-445 IESRPIPEFDY
+445 IETRP
-456 SRIPA
+456 SA
-461 YTQPDFSGIEERLA
+461 PD
-475 NIESRPIPEFDYSR
+475 
-489 IPAYT
+489 
-494 PFDFSGIEERLA
+494 
-506 SIESRPQPSF
+506 F

-531 IEERLAAIE
+531 IEDRLASIE
-540 SRPMPEFE
+540 SRPQPSFD

-564 SGLETSVGSIGNR
+564 SGLETGVGSLGNR

-592 SRPMPEFD
+592 SRPMP
-600 YSRIPSYTPFDF
+600 
-612 SGIEDRLA
+612 
-620 NIESRPIPEFDYS
+620 
-633 RIPAY
+633 
-638 TPPDFSNI
+638 
-646 ESQIAGLNTRF
+646 
-657 ENLPAPQVNIPQ
+657 Q
-669 FDLSPIQQQI
+669 FDMSPIQQQI
-679 ADLQSGIGALQSRPQ
+679 ADLQSGIGSLQSRPQ
-694 PSFDLSG
+694 PSFDSSG
-701 LEQRLASIESRGT
+701 LEQRLAAIESRGT

-729 ESLLASQRSAPSQNI
+729 ESMLASQRSAPSQNMS
-744 PSFQN
+744 SFDN
-749 PFDEFSMTE
+749 PFDEFSMAE
-758 GFAEGGMTGMDNQ
+758 GFAEGGMTGMDDQ

-809 VFTQLRERVLQDI
+809 VFSQLRERVLQDI
-822 VPGAQTEGMVEGM
+822 VPGAQTDGMVEGE

-867 SLAGGGYSGNG
+867 SLAGGGYSGDG

-902 YQRSA
+902 YQRSV

>member
-1 MNPIEVQ
+1 
-8 MLSRLSPT
+8 
-16 GQLTRN
+16 
-22 PATGQPEAF
+22 
-31 LPFLAPLLGSF
+31 
-42 LGSSLLPTVIPALAG
+42 
-57 KAALAGAIGSGL
+57 
-69 ATTAVTGD
+69 
-77 LEQGIMSGITGFG
+77 MSGITGFG

-98 DKLATPVTEVAQAGT
+98 GAGADAATKAATETAAQAG
-113 QAATQAAADTTTQLA
+113 TQAAADTTTQLA

-260 AYPGVGYAAGGMV
+260 AYPGRGYAAGGMV
-273 ERYAEGGFNI
+273 ERFAEGGPA
-283 DQDLINSLRFSGLPA
+283 INEDMLNAMRFSGLPVA
-298 AENVQLSL
+298 KSVQEDL
-306 RGSESVPPPASSYSA
+306 RGPRFVPPPASSYSA

-328 YLAGVAPEFQYFR
+328 YLAGVAPEVQYFYP
-341 APPPPPP
+341 ALPPEPIDETRP
-348 LPGGTPPGGGPDFN
+348 PGGTPPGGRPDFN

-373 LDEYLRNYGGGPGR
+373 LDEYLRNYGDFMGGRGGPGR

-393 MSDFTSRPGREDM
+393 VPDFTGRPGRGDM
-406 DMPVYTGGTPDFNE
+406 DMPIYTGGTPNFDFTGGMADDTPAYTGGSPNFNE

-426 IIEELLNSQ
+426 IMEELLNNQ

-445 IESRPIPEFDY
+445 IETRP
-456 SRIPA
+456 SA
-461 YTQPDFSGIEERLA
+461 PD
-475 NIESRPIPEFDYSR
+475 
-489 IPAYT
+489 
-494 PFDFSGIEERLA
+494 
-506 SIESRPQPSF
+506 F

-531 IEERLAAIE
+531 IEERLANIE
-540 SRPMPEFE
+540 SRPMPEFD

-564 SGLETSVGSIGNR
+564 SGLETGVGSIGNR

-600 YSRIPSYTPFDF
+600 YSRIP
-612 SGIEDRLA
+612 
-620 NIESRPIPEFDYS
+620 
-633 RIPAY
+633 
-638 TPPDFSNI
+638 
-646 ESQIAGLNTRF
+646 
-657 ENLPAPQVNIPQ
+657 Q
-669 FDLSPIQQQI
+669 FDMSPIQQQI

-729 ESLLASQRSAPSQNI
+729 ESLLASQKSAPSQNM
-744 PSFQN
+744 PSFDN
-749 PFDEFSMTE
+749 PFNEFSMTE
-758 GFAEGGMTGMDNQ
+758 GFAEGGMTGMEDQ

-809 VFTQLRERVLQDI
+809 VFSQLRERVLQDI
-822 VPGAQTEGMVEGM
+822 VPGAQTDGMVEGM

-867 SLAGGGYSGNG
+867 SLAGGGYSGDG

-890 QKTMGTTKQVRP
+890 QKTMGTTEQIRP
-902 YQRSA
+902 YQRSV

>member
-1 MNPIEVQ
+1 
-8 MLSRLSPT
+8 
-16 GQLTRN
+16 
-22 PATGQPEAF
+22 
-31 LPFLAPLLGSF
+31 
-42 LGSSLLPTVIPALAG
+42 
-57 KAALAGAIGSGL
+57 
-69 ATTAVTGD
+69 
-77 LEQGIMSGITGFG
+77 
-90 IGSALGGL
+90 
-98 DKLATPVTEVAQAGT
+98 
-113 QAATQAAADTTTQLA
+113 
-128 TQIPQVAEGFGSA
+128 
-141 INPVADI
+141 
-148 ASQAAPS
+148 
-155 AVGDVFEGFG
+155 
-165 ASMSPD
+165 
-171 AFSPAARIPPV
+171 
-182 EMTAGQRFAQPF
+182 MTAGQRFAQPF

-226 IAGQGSA
+226 LAGQGSA

-245 RIRGQMSDVFNQVRS
+245 RIRGQMAGVFDQVRR
-260 AYPGVGYAAGGMV
+260 AYPGRGYAAGGMV

-283 DQDLINSLRFSGLPA
+283 DQDLINSLRFSGLPVA
-298 AENVQLSL
+298 QSVQEDL
-306 RGSESVPPPASSYSA
+306 RGPRIMTPPASSYSA

-328 YLAGVAPEFQYFR
+328 YLAGVAPEFRYFEK
-341 APPPPPP
+341 ALPPEPIDETRP
-348 LPGGTPPGGGPDFN
+348 PGGTPPGGRPDFN

-373 LDEYLRNYGGGPGR
+373 LDEYLSNYGDFMGGRGGPGR

-393 MSDFTSRPGREDM
+393 VPDFTGRPGRGDM

-426 IIEELLNSQ
+426 IMEELLNSQ

-461 YTQPDFSGIEERLA
+461 YTPPDFSGIEERLA
-475 NIESRPIPEFDYSR
+475 NIESRPMPEFDYDR

-540 SRPMPEFE
+540 SRPMPEFD

-564 SGLETSVGSIGNR
+564 SGLETGVGSIGNR

-592 SRPMPEFD
+592 SRPMPQFD
-600 YSRIPSYTPFDF
+600 YSRIPSYTP
-612 SGIEDRLA
+612 
-620 NIESRPIPEFDYS
+620 
-633 RIPAY
+633 
-638 TPPDFSNI
+638 PDFSNL

-729 ESLLASQRSAPSQNI
+729 ESLLASQRSAPSQNM
-744 PSFQN
+744 PSFDN
-749 PFDEFSMTE
+749 PFDEFSMAE
-758 GFAEGGMTGMDNQ
+758 GFAEGGMTGMDDQ

-809 VFTQLRERVLQDI
+809 VFSQLRERVLQDI
-822 VPGAQTEGMVEGM
+822 VPGAQTDGMVEGM

-867 SLAGGGYSGNG
+867 SLAGGGYSGDG

-890 QKTMGTTKQVRP
+890 QKTMGTTEQIRP
-902 YQRSA
+902 YQRSV

>member
-1 MNPIEVQ
+1 
-8 MLSRLSPT
+8 
-16 GQLTRN
+16 
-22 PATGQPEAF
+22 
-31 LPFLAPLLGSF
+31 
-42 LGSSLLPTVIPALAG
+42 
-57 KAALAGAIGSGL
+57 
-69 ATTAVTGD
+69 
-77 LEQGIMSGITGFG
+77 MSGITGFG

-98 DKLATPVTEVAQAGT
+98 GAGAKAATETATQAGT

-128 TQIPQVAEGFGSA
+128 TQVPQVAEGFGSA

-194 QQPGQFISNL
+194 QQPGQFLGELS
-204 AKPESFLP
+204 KPGSFLP
-212 VYVGETGRMARQQE
+212 VYVGETGRMAREAE
-226 IAGQGSA
+226 ISGQGSA

-245 RIRGQMSDVFNQVRS
+245 RIRGQMADVFNQVRS

-273 ERYAEGGFNI
+273 ERFAEGGPA
-283 DQDLINSLRFSGLPA
+283 INEDMLNAMRFSGLPVA
-298 AENVQLSL
+298 KSVQEEL
-306 RGSESVPPPASSYSA
+306 RGPRFVPPPASSYSA

-328 YLAGVAPEFQYFR
+328 YLAGVAPEFKYFEK
-341 APPPPPP
+341 ALP
-348 LPGGTPPGGGPDFN
+348 LEPIDETRPPGGTPPGGPDFN
-362 QPIMGPGYGGF
+362 QPMGPGYGGF
-373 LDEYLRNYGGGPGR
+373 LDDYLSNYGDFMGGRGVPGRGGMTDDVPDFTGRPGR
-387 GGMADD
+387 GGMAD
-393 MSDFTSRPGREDM
+393 

-426 IIEELLNSQ
+426 IMQELLNEQ

-445 IESRPIPEFDY
+445 IETRP
-456 SRIPA
+456 SA
-461 YTQPDFSGIEERLA
+461 PD
-475 NIESRPIPEFDYSR
+475 
-489 IPAYT
+489 
-494 PFDFSGIEERLA
+494 
-506 SIESRPQPSF
+506 F

-531 IEERLAAIE
+531 IEDRLASIE
-540 SRPMPEFE
+540 SRPQPSFD

-564 SGLETSVGSIGNR
+564 SGLETGVGSLGNR

-592 SRPMPEFD
+592 SRPMP
-600 YSRIPSYTPFDF
+600 
-612 SGIEDRLA
+612 
-620 NIESRPIPEFDYS
+620 
-633 RIPAY
+633 
-638 TPPDFSNI
+638 
-646 ESQIAGLNTRF
+646 
-657 ENLPAPQVNIPQ
+657 Q
-669 FDLSPIQQQI
+669 FDMSPIQQQI
-679 ADLQSGIGALQSRPQ
+679 ADLQSGIGSLQNRPQ
-694 PSFDLSG
+694 PSFDSSG
-701 LEQRLASIESRGT
+701 LEQRLAAIESRGT

-729 ESLLASQRSAPSQNI
+729 ESLLASQRSAPS
-744 PSFQN
+744 SFDN
-749 PFDEFSMTE
+749 PFGEFSMSE
-758 GFAEGGMTGMDNQ
+758 GFAEGGMTGMDDQ

-809 VFTQLRERVLQDI
+809 VFSQLRERVLQDI
-822 VPGAQTEGMVEGM
+822 VPGAQTDGMVEGE

-867 SLAGGGYSGNG
+867 SLAGGGYSGDG

-902 YQRSA
+902 YQRSV

>member
-1 MNPIEVQ
+1 
-8 MLSRLSPT
+8 
-16 GQLTRN
+16 
-22 PATGQPEAF
+22 
-31 LPFLAPLLGSF
+31 
-42 LGSSLLPTVIPALAG
+42 
-57 KAALAGAIGSGL
+57 
-69 ATTAVTGD
+69 
-77 LEQGIMSGITGFG
+77 MSGITGFG

-306 RGSESVPPPASSYSA
+306 RGSEFVPPPASSYSA

-348 LPGGTPPGGGPDFN
+348 LPGGTPPGGRPDFN

-373 LDEYLRNYGGGPGR
+373 LDEYLSNYGDSMGGRGVPGR

-393 MSDFTSRPGREDM
+393 VPDFTGRPGRGDM

-426 IIEELLNSQ
+426 IMEELLNNQ

-445 IESRPIPEFDY
+445 IETRP
-456 SRIPA
+456 SA
-461 YTQPDFSGIEERLA
+461 PD
-475 NIESRPIPEFDYSR
+475 
-489 IPAYT
+489 
-494 PFDFSGIEERLA
+494 
-506 SIESRPQPSF
+506 F

-531 IEERLAAIE
+531 IEERLANIE
-540 SRPMPEFE
+540 SRPMPEFD

-564 SGLETSVGSIGNR
+564 SGLETGVGSIGNR

-600 YSRIPSYTPFDF
+600 YSRIPSYTP
-612 SGIEDRLA
+612 
-620 NIESRPIPEFDYS
+620 
-633 RIPAY
+633 
-638 TPPDFSNI
+638 PDFSNL
-646 ESQIAGLNTRF
+646 ERQIAGLNTRF

-729 ESLLASQRSAPSQNI
+729 ESLLASQRSAPSQNM
-744 PSFQN
+744 PSFDN

-758 GFAEGGMTGMDNQ
+758 GFAEGGMTGMNDQ

-809 VFTQLRERVLQDI
+809 VFSQLRERVLQDI
-822 VPGAQTEGMVEGM
+822 VPGAQTDGMVEGM

-867 SLAGGGYSGNG
+867 SLAGGGYSGDG

-890 QKTMGTTKQVRP
+890 QKTMGTTEQVKP
-902 YQRSA
+902 YRRAV

>member
-1 MNPIEVQ
+1 MYNAPYQGVADQLAKYGRYGDSELVHLNPIEVQ
-8 MLSRLSPT
+8 MLASLSPT
-16 GQLTRN
+16 GQLTTN
-22 PATGQPEAF
+22 PMTGRKEAF

-42 LGSSLLPTVIPALAG
+42 LGSSLLTG
-57 KAALAGAIGSGL
+57 TGAALLGGAGLSSAAAGAIGSGL
-69 ATTAVTGD
+69 ATTLATGD

-98 DKLATPVTEVAQAGT
+98 GAGAKAATETATQAGTQAGT

-128 TQIPQVAEGFGSA
+128 TQVPQVAEGFGSA

-194 QQPGQFISNL
+194 QQPGQFLGELS
-204 AKPESFLP
+204 KPGSFLP
-212 VYVGETGRMARQQE
+212 VYVGETGRMAREAE
-226 IAGQGSA
+226 ISGQGSA

-245 RIRGQMSDVFNQVRS
+245 RIRGQMADVFNQVRS

-273 ERYAEGGFNI
+273 ERFAEGGPA
-283 DQDLINSLRFSGLPA
+283 INEDMLNAMRFSSLPA

-306 RGSESVPPPASSYSA
+306 RGSEFVPPPTSSYSA

-328 YLAGVAPEFQYFR
+328 YLAGVAPEFQSFR
-341 APPPPPP
+341 APPPLPGETT
-348 LPGGTPPGGGPDFN
+348 PGGTPPGRPDFN
-362 QPIMGPGYGGF
+362 QPMGPGYGGF
-373 LDEYLRNYGGGPGR
+373 LDEYLGNYGDFMGGRGVPGRGGMTDDVPDFTGRPGR

-393 MSDFTSRPGREDM
+393 I
-406 DMPVYTGGTPDFNE
+406 PVYTGGTPDFNE

-426 IIEELLNSQ
+426 IMQELLNEQ

-445 IESRPIPEFDY
+445 IETRP
-456 SRIPA
+456 SA
-461 YTQPDFSGIEERLA
+461 PD
-475 NIESRPIPEFDYSR
+475 
-489 IPAYT
+489 
-494 PFDFSGIEERLA
+494 
-506 SIESRPQPSF
+506 F

-531 IEERLAAIE
+531 IEDRLASIE
-540 SRPMPEFE
+540 SRPQPSFD

-564 SGLETSVGSIGNR
+564 SGLETGVGSLGNR

-592 SRPMPEFD
+592 SRPMP
-600 YSRIPSYTPFDF
+600 
-612 SGIEDRLA
+612 
-620 NIESRPIPEFDYS
+620 
-633 RIPAY
+633 
-638 TPPDFSNI
+638 
-646 ESQIAGLNTRF
+646 
-657 ENLPAPQVNIPQ
+657 Q
-669 FDLSPIQQQI
+669 FDMSPIQQQI
-679 ADLQSGIGALQSRPQ
+679 ADLQSGIGSLQSRPQ
-694 PSFDLSG
+694 PSFDSSG
-701 LEQRLASIESRGT
+701 LEQRLAAIESRGT

-729 ESLLASQRSAPSQNI
+729 ESMLASQRSAPSQNM
-744 PSFQN
+744 PSFDN
-749 PFDEFSMTE
+749 PFDEFSMAE
-758 GFAEGGMTGMDNQ
+758 GFAEGGMTGMDDQ

-809 VFTQLRERVLQDI
+809 VFSQLRERVLQDI
-822 VPGAQTEGMVEGM
+822 VPGAQTDGMVEGE

-867 SLAGGGYSGNG
+867 SLAGGGYSGDG

-902 YQRSA
+902 YQRSV

>member
-1 MNPIEVQ
+1 MYNAPYQGVANNLAQYGRFGDSQLVHMNPIEVQ

-16 GQLTRN
+16 GQLTLN

-42 LGSSLLPTVIPALAG
+42 LGSSLLTG
-57 KAALAGAIGSGL
+57 TGAALLGGAGLSSAAAGAIGSGL
-69 ATTAVTGD
+69 ATTLATGD
-77 LEQGIMSGITGFG
+77 LEQGIMSGLTGFG

-98 DKLATPVTEVAQAGT
+98 GAGADAATKAATETAAQAGT
-113 QAATQAAADTTTQLA
+113 QAATTAVPEAFVNASTIPSADAFLAEAAGAGGTPIDALN
-128 TQIPQVAEGFGSA
+128 F
-141 INPVADI
+141 NVADLNV
-148 ASQAAPS
+148 QPMS
-155 AVGDVFEGFG
+155 AGVPAFG
-165 ASMSPD
+165 ASVSPSALESFSKAAALPDSVPPTMS
-171 AFSPAARIPPV
+171 
-182 EMTAGQRFAQPF
+182 ERFAAPF
-194 QQPGQFISNL
+194 RQPGQFISNL

-283 DQDLINSLRFSGLPA
+283 DQDLVNSLRFSGLPA

-306 RGSESVPPPASSYSA
+306 RGSEFVPPPASSYSA

-373 LDEYLRNYGGGPGR
+373 LDEYLRNYGDSMGGRGVPGR

-393 MSDFTSRPGREDM
+393 VSDFTGRPGRGDM

-426 IIEELLNSQ
+426 VMEELLNNQ

-445 IESRPIPEFDY
+445 IETRP
-456 SRIPA
+456 SA
-461 YTQPDFSGIEERLA
+461 PD
-475 NIESRPIPEFDYSR
+475 
-489 IPAYT
+489 
-494 PFDFSGIEERLA
+494 
-506 SIESRPQPSF
+506 F

-531 IEERLAAIE
+531 IEDRLASIE
-540 SRPMPEFE
+540 SRPMPQFD

-564 SGLETSVGSIGNR
+564 SGLETGVGSIGNR

-592 SRPMPEFD
+592 SRPMP
-600 YSRIPSYTPFDF
+600 
-612 SGIEDRLA
+612 
-620 NIESRPIPEFDYS
+620 
-633 RIPAY
+633 
-638 TPPDFSNI
+638 
-646 ESQIAGLNTRF
+646 
-657 ENLPAPQVNIPQ
+657 Q
-669 FDLSPIQQQI
+669 FDMSPIQQQI
-679 ADLQSGIGALQSRPQ
+679 ADLQSGIGSLQSRPQ

-729 ESLLASQRSAPSQNI
+729 ESLLASQRSAPSQNM
-744 PSFQN
+744 PSFDN
-749 PFDEFSMTE
+749 PFNEFSMTE
-758 GFAEGGMTGMDNQ
+758 GFAEGGMTGMDDQ

-809 VFTQLRERVLQDI
+809 VFSQLRERVLQDI
-822 VPGAQTEGMVEGM
+822 VPGAQTDGMVEGM

-867 SLAGGGYSGNG
+867 SLAGGGYSGDG

-890 QKTMGTTKQVRP
+890 QKTMGTTEQIRP
-902 YQRSA
+902 YQRSV

>member
-1 MNPIEVQ
+1 
-8 MLSRLSPT
+8 
-16 GQLTRN
+16 
-22 PATGQPEAF
+22 
-31 LPFLAPLLGSF
+31 
-42 LGSSLLPTVIPALAG
+42 LLPAAIPALAG

-226 IAGQGSA
+226 LAGQGSA

-245 RIRGQMSDVFNQVRS
+245 RIRGQMAGVFDQVRS

-283 DQDLINSLRFSGLPA
+283 DQDLVNSLRFSGLPA

-306 RGSESVPPPASSYSA
+306 RGSEFVPPPASSYSA

-373 LDEYLRNYGGGPGR
+373 LDEYLRNYGDSMGGRGVPGR

-393 MSDFTSRPGREDM
+393 VPDFTGRPGRGDM

-426 IIEELLNSQ
+426 VMEELLNNQ

-445 IESRPIPEFDY
+445 IETRP
-456 SRIPA
+456 SA
-461 YTQPDFSGIEERLA
+461 PD
-475 NIESRPIPEFDYSR
+475 
-489 IPAYT
+489 
-494 PFDFSGIEERLA
+494 
-506 SIESRPQPSF
+506 F

-531 IEERLAAIE
+531 IEDRLASIE
-540 SRPMPEFE
+540 SRPMPQFD

-564 SGLETSVGSIGNR
+564 SGLETGVGSIGNR

-600 YSRIPSYTPFDF
+600 YSRIPSYTP
-612 SGIEDRLA
+612 
-620 NIESRPIPEFDYS
+620 
-633 RIPAY
+633 
-638 TPPDFSNI
+638 PDFSNL

-729 ESLLASQRSAPSQNI
+729 ESLLASQRSAPSQNM
-744 PSFQN
+744 PSFDN
-749 PFDEFSMTE
+749 PFDEFSMAE
-758 GFAEGGMTGMDNQ
+758 GFAEGGMTGMDDQ

-809 VFTQLRERVLQDI
+809 VFSQLRERVLQDI
-822 VPGAQTEGMVEGM
+822 VPGAQTDGMVEGM

>member
-1 MNPIEVQ
+1 MYNAPYQGVANNLAQYGRFGDSQLVHMNPIEVQ

-22 PATGQPEAF
+22 PVTGQPEAF

-42 LGSSLLPTVIPALAG
+42 LGSSLLTGAG
-57 KAALAGAIGSGL
+57 AGLLGAAGLSSAAAGAIGSGL
-69 ATTAVTGD
+69 ATTLATGD

-98 DKLATPVTEVAQAGT
+98 GAGADAATKAATETAAQAG
-113 QAATQAAADTTTQLA
+113 TQAAADTTTQLA
-128 TQIPQVAEGFGSA
+128 TQVPQVAEGFGAA

-226 IAGQGSA
+226 IAGEGSA
-233 RAYEEEQEAEKN
+233 RAFEEEQEAEKA
-245 RIRGQMSDVFNQVRS
+245 RIRGQMANVFNQVRS

-273 ERYAEGGFNI
+273 ERFVEGGPTF
-283 DQDLINSLRFSGLPA
+283 DQDIFNSMRFAGLPA

-306 RGSESVPPPASSYSA
+306 RGSEFVPPPASSYSA

-341 APPPPPP
+341 TP
-348 LPGGTPPGGGPDFN
+348 LTPTPGATPPGGTPPGGPDFN

-373 LDEYLRNYGGGPGR
+373 LNEYLRNYGGGPGR

-393 MSDFTSRPGREDM
+393 VPDFTGRPGRGDM
-406 DMPVYTGGTPDFNE
+406 TDDMPVYTGGTPNFDE

-426 IIEELLNSQ
+426 IMQEILNEQ

-445 IESRPIPEFDY
+445 IETRP
-456 SRIPA
+456 SA
-461 YTQPDFSGIEERLA
+461 PD
-475 NIESRPIPEFDYSR
+475 
-489 IPAYT
+489 
-494 PFDFSGIEERLA
+494 
-506 SIESRPQPSF
+506 F

-531 IEERLAAIE
+531 IEDRLASIE
-540 SRPMPEFE
+540 SRPQPSFD

-564 SGLETSVGSIGNR
+564 TGLETGVGSLGNR

-592 SRPMPEFD
+592 SRPMP
-600 YSRIPSYTPFDF
+600 
-612 SGIEDRLA
+612 
-620 NIESRPIPEFDYS
+620 
-633 RIPAY
+633 
-638 TPPDFSNI
+638 
-646 ESQIAGLNTRF
+646 
-657 ENLPAPQVNIPQ
+657 Q
-669 FDLSPIQQQI
+669 FDMSPIQQQI
-679 ADLQSGIGALQSRPQ
+679 TDLQSGIGALQNRPQ

-729 ESLLASQRSAPSQNI
+729 ESLLASQRSAPSQNMS
-744 PSFQN
+744 SFDN
-749 PFDEFSMTE
+749 PFNNEFSMAE
-758 GFAEGGMTGMDNQ
+758 GFAEGGMTGMDDQ

-809 VFTQLRERVLQDI
+809 VFSQLRERVLQDI
-822 VPGAQTEGMVEGM
+822 VPGAQTDGMVEGE

-867 SLAGGGYSGNG
+867 SLAGGGYSGDG

-890 QKTMGTTKQVRP
+890 QKTMGTTEQIRP
-902 YQRSA
+902 YQRSV

>member
-1 MNPIEVQ
+1 MYNAPYQGVANNLAQYGRFGDSQLVHMNPIEVQ

-22 PATGQPEAF
+22 PVTGQPEAF

-42 LGSSLLPTVIPALAG
+42 LGSSLLTGAG
-57 KAALAGAIGSGL
+57 AGLLGAAGLSSAAAGAIGSGL
-69 ATTAVTGD
+69 ATTLATGD

-98 DKLATPVTEVAQAGT
+98 GAGADAATKAATETAAQAG
-113 QAATQAAADTTTQLA
+113 TQAAADTTTQLA
-128 TQIPQVAEGFGSA
+128 TQVPQVAEGFGAA

-226 IAGQGSA
+226 IAGEGSA
-233 RAYEEEQEAEKN
+233 RAFEEEQEAEKN
-245 RIRGQMSDVFNQVRS
+245 RIRGQMANVFNQVRS
-260 AYPGVGYAAGGMV
+260 AYPSVGYAAGGMV
-273 ERYAEGGFNI
+273 ERFVEGGPTF
-283 DQDLINSLRFSGLPA
+283 DQDIFNSMRFAGLPA

-306 RGSESVPPPASSYSA
+306 RGSEFVPPPASSYSA

-341 APPPPPP
+341 TP
-348 LPGGTPPGGGPDFN
+348 LTPTPGATPPGGTPPGGPDFN

-373 LDEYLRNYGGGPGR
+373 LNEYLRNYGGGPGR

-393 MSDFTSRPGREDM
+393 VPDFTGRPGRGDM
-406 DMPVYTGGTPDFNE
+406 TDDMPVYTGGTPNFDE

-426 IIEELLNSQ
+426 IMQEILNEQ

-445 IESRPIPEFDY
+445 IETRPSAPDFDY
-456 SRIPA
+456 SRIPS
-461 YTQPDFSGIEERLA
+461 YTPPDLSGIEERLA
-475 NIESRPIPEFDYSR
+475 NIESRPMPQFD
-489 IPAYT
+489 
-494 PFDFSGIEERLA
+494 
-506 SIESRPQPSF
+506 
-516 DYSRIPS
+516 
-523 YTPPDFSG
+523 
-531 IEERLAAIE
+531 
-540 SRPMPEFE
+540 

-564 SGLETSVGSIGNR
+564 TGLETGVGSLGNR

-600 YSRIPSYTPFDF
+600 YSRIPQ
-612 SGIEDRLA
+612 
-620 NIESRPIPEFDYS
+620 FDYS
-633 RIPAY
+633 RIPSY
-638 TPPDFSNI
+638 TPPDLSNL
-646 ESQIAGLNTRF
+646 ENQIAGLNTRF

-701 LEQRLASIESRGT
+701 LEQRLAAIESRGT

-729 ESLLASQRSAPSQNI
+729 ESLLASQRSAPSQNMS
-744 PSFQN
+744 SFDN
-749 PFDEFSMTE
+749 PFNNEFSMAE
-758 GFAEGGMTGMDNQ
+758 GFYEGGMTGMDDQ
-771 SQMGAENS
+771 SQMGDENS

-809 VFTQLRERVLQDI
+809 VFSQLRERVLQDI
-822 VPGAQTEGMVEGM
+822 VPGAQTDGMVEGE

-859 YIIPADVV
+859 YIVPADVV
-867 SLAGGGYSGNG
+867 SLAGGGYSKDG
-878 ASFFDGLVDDIR
+878 ASFFDSLVDDIR
-890 QKTMGTTKQVRP
+890 QKTMGTTKQIRP
-902 YQRSA
+902 YQRSV

>member
-1 MNPIEVQ
+1 MQPMPYKSIADNLASYGRYGDSTLVHMNPIEVQ
-8 MLSRLSPT
+8 ILSRLSPT

-42 LGSSLLPTVIPALAG
+42 LGSSLLTG
-57 KAALAGAIGSGL
+57 TGAALLGGAGLSSAAAGAIGSGL
-69 ATTAVTGD
+69 ATTLATGD

-98 DKLATPVTEVAQAGT
+98 GAGADAATKAATETATQAGT
-113 QAATQAAADTTTQLA
+113 QAATTAVPEAFANASTLPSADA
-128 TQIPQVAEGFGSA
+128 FVAEAAGTGGTPIDALNFNVSDLNVQPLSAGTPAFGV
-141 INPVADI
+141 PQDLGRL
-148 ASQAAPS
+148 AA
-155 AVGDVFEGFG
+155 
-165 ASMSPD
+165 MSPQEL
-171 AFSPAARIPPV
+171 SNLPPAPPTMA
-182 EMTAGQRFAQPF
+182 ERFAQPF
-194 QQPGQFISNL
+194 QQPGQFLGEL
-204 AKPESFLP
+204 AKPGSFLP
-212 VYVGETGRMARQQE
+212 VYVGETGRMAREAE
-226 IAGQGSA
+226 ISGQGSA

-273 ERYAEGGFNI
+273 ERFAEGGPA
-283 DQDLINSLRFSGLPA
+283 INEDMLNAMRFSSLPA

-306 RGSESVPPPASSYSA
+306 RGSEFVPPPTSSYSA

-341 APPPPPP
+341 APPP
-348 LPGGTPPGGGPDFN
+348 LPGETTPGGIPPGRPDFN
-362 QPIMGPGYGGF
+362 QPMGPGYGGF
-373 LDEYLRNYGGGPGR
+373 LDEYLGNYGDFMGGRGGPGR

-393 MSDFTSRPGREDM
+393 VPDFTGRPGRGGMAD

-426 IIEELLNSQ
+426 IMQELLNEQ

-445 IESRPIPEFDY
+445 IETRP
-456 SRIPA
+456 SA
-461 YTQPDFSGIEERLA
+461 PD
-475 NIESRPIPEFDYSR
+475 
-489 IPAYT
+489 
-494 PFDFSGIEERLA
+494 
-506 SIESRPQPSF
+506 F

-531 IEERLAAIE
+531 IEDRLASIE
-540 SRPMPEFE
+540 SRPQPSFD

-564 SGLETSVGSIGNR
+564 SGLETGVGSLGNR

-592 SRPMPEFD
+592 SRPMP
-600 YSRIPSYTPFDF
+600 
-612 SGIEDRLA
+612 
-620 NIESRPIPEFDYS
+620 
-633 RIPAY
+633 
-638 TPPDFSNI
+638 
-646 ESQIAGLNTRF
+646 
-657 ENLPAPQVNIPQ
+657 Q
-669 FDLSPIQQQI
+669 FDMSPIQQQI
-679 ADLQSGIGALQSRPQ
+679 ADLQSGIGSLQNRPQ
-694 PSFDLSG
+694 PSFDPSG
-701 LEQRLASIESRGT
+701 LEQRLAAIESRGT

-729 ESLLASQRSAPSQNI
+729 ESMLASQRSAPSQNMS
-744 PSFQN
+744 SFDN
-749 PFDEFSMTE
+749 PFGEFSMAE
-758 GFAEGGMTGMDNQ
+758 GFAEGGMTGMDDQ

-809 VFTQLRERVLQDI
+809 VFSQLRERVLQDI
-822 VPGAQTEGMVEGM
+822 VPGAQTDGMVEGE

-867 SLAGGGYSGNG
+867 SLAGGGYSGDG

-902 YQRSA
+902 YQRSV

>member
-1 MNPIEVQ
+1 M
-8 MLSRLSPT
+8 
-16 GQLTRN
+16 
-22 PATGQPEAF
+22 
-31 LPFLAPLLGSF
+31 
-42 LGSSLLPTVIPALAG
+42 
-57 KAALAGAIGSGL
+57 SGL
-69 ATTAVTGD
+69 
-77 LEQGIMSGITGFG
+77 TGFG

-98 DKLATPVTEVAQAGT
+98 GAGADAATKAATETAAQAGT
-113 QAATQAAADTTTQLA
+113 QAATTAVPEAFVNASTIPSADAFLAEAAGAGGTPIDALN
-128 TQIPQVAEGFGSA
+128 F
-141 INPVADI
+141 NVADLNV
-148 ASQAAPS
+148 QPMS
-155 AVGDVFEGFG
+155 AGVPAFG
-165 ASMSPD
+165 ASVSPSALESFSKAATLPDSVPPTMS
-171 AFSPAARIPPV
+171 
-182 EMTAGQRFAQPF
+182 ERFAAPF
-194 QQPGQFISNL
+194 RQPGQFLGEL
-204 AKPESFLP
+204 AKPGSFLP

-245 RIRGQMSDVFNQVRS
+245 RIRGQMAGVFDQVRS

-283 DQDLINSLRFSGLPA
+283 DQDLVNSLRFSGLPA

-306 RGSESVPPPASSYSA
+306 RGSEFVPPPASSYSA

-373 LDEYLRNYGGGPGR
+373 LDEYLRNYGDFMGGRGVPGR

-393 MSDFTSRPGREDM
+393 VSDFTGRPGRGDM
-406 DMPVYTGGTPDFNE
+406 DMPVYTGGTPNFDFTGGMADDTPAYTGGSPNFNE

-426 IIEELLNSQ
+426 IMEELLNNQ

-461 YTQPDFSGIEERLA
+461 YT
-475 NIESRPIPEFDYSR
+475 
-489 IPAYT
+489 
-494 PFDFSGIEERLA
+494 PFDFSGIEDRLA
-506 SIESRPQPSF
+506 SIESRPMPQF
-516 DYSRIPS
+516 D
-523 YTPPDFSG
+523 
-531 IEERLAAIE
+531 
-540 SRPMPEFE
+540 

-564 SGLETSVGSIGNR
+564 SGLETGVGSIGNR

-592 SRPMPEFD
+592 SRPMPQFD
-600 YSRIPSYTPFDF
+600 YSRIPSYTP
-612 SGIEDRLA
+612 
-620 NIESRPIPEFDYS
+620 
-633 RIPAY
+633 
-638 TPPDFSNI
+638 PDFSNL

-729 ESLLASQRSAPSQNI
+729 ESLLASQRSAPSQNM
-744 PSFQN
+744 PSFDN
-749 PFDEFSMTE
+749 PFNEFSMTE
-758 GFAEGGMTGMDNQ
+758 GFAEGGMTGMEDQ

-809 VFTQLRERVLQDI
+809 VFSQLRERVLQDI
-822 VPGAQTEGMVEGM
+822 VPGAQTDGMVEGM

>member
-1 MNPIEVQ
+1 MYNAPYAGVADQLAKYGRYGDSELVHLNPIEVQ
-8 MLSRLSPT
+8 MLASLSPT
-16 GQLTRN
+16 GQLTTN
-22 PATGQPEAF
+22 PMTGRKEAF

-42 LGSSLLPTVIPALAG
+42 LGSSFLPALIPALTG

-90 IGSALGGL
+90 IGSALGALGGGL
-98 DKLATPVTEVAQAGT
+98 PDTAAELAKGTAAQAG
-113 QAATQAAADTTTQLA
+113 TQAAADTTTQLA
-128 TQIPQVAEGFGSA
+128 TQVPQVAEGFGAA

-194 QQPGQFISNL
+194 QQPGQFLGEL
-204 AKPESFLP
+204 AKPGSFLP

-226 IAGQGSA
+226 LAGQGSA

-341 APPPPPP
+341 SPAVAP
-348 LPGGTPPGGGPDFN
+348 LPGGTPPGGTPPGGPDFN

-373 LDEYLRNYGGGPGR
+373 LDEYLSNYGDYMGGRGVPGRGGMTDDVPDFTGRPGR

-393 MSDFTSRPGREDM
+393 TPA
-406 DMPVYTGGTPDFNE
+406 YTGGTPDFNE

-426 IIEELLNSQ
+426 IMEELLNSQ

-445 IESRPIPEFDY
+445 IETRPSIPE
-456 SRIPA
+456 
-461 YTQPDFSGIEERLA
+461 
-475 NIESRPIPEFDYSR
+475 
-489 IPAYT
+489 
-494 PFDFSGIEERLA
+494 
-506 SIESRPQPSF
+506 F

-531 IEERLAAIE
+531 IEDRLASIE
-540 SRPMPEFE
+540 SRPQPSFD

-564 SGLETSVGSIGNR
+564 SGLETGVGSLGNR

-592 SRPMPEFD
+592 SRPMP
-600 YSRIPSYTPFDF
+600 
-612 SGIEDRLA
+612 
-620 NIESRPIPEFDYS
+620 
-633 RIPAY
+633 
-638 TPPDFSNI
+638 
-646 ESQIAGLNTRF
+646 
-657 ENLPAPQVNIPQ
+657 Q
-669 FDLSPIQQQI
+669 FDMSPIQQQI
-679 ADLQSGIGALQSRPQ
+679 SDLQSGIGSLQNRPQ

-729 ESLLASQRSAPSQNI
+729 ESLLASQRSAPSQNMS
-744 PSFQN
+744 SFDN
-749 PFDEFSMTE
+749 PFGEFSMAE
-758 GFAEGGMTGMDNQ
+758 GFAEGGMTGMDDQ

-809 VFTQLRERVLQDI
+809 VFSQLRERVLQDI
-822 VPGAQTEGMVEGM
+822 VPGAQTNGMVEGE

-867 SLAGGGYSGNG
+867 SLAGGGYSGDG

-890 QKTMGTTKQVRP
+890 QKTMGTTKQIRP
-902 YQRSA
+902 YQRSV

>member
-1 MNPIEVQ
+1 MYNAPYQGVANNLAQYGRFGDSQLVHMNPIEVQ
-8 MLSRLSPT
+8 MLASLSPT
-16 GQLTRN
+16 GQLTDN
-22 PATGQPEAF
+22 PFTGQKEAF

-42 LGSSLLPTVIPALAG
+42 LGSSLLTG
-57 KAALAGAIGSGL
+57 TGAALLGGAGLSSAAAGAIGSGL
-69 ATTAVTGD
+69 ATTLATGD

-98 DKLATPVTEVAQAGT
+98 GAGADAATKAATETATQAGT
-113 QAATQAAADTTTQLA
+113 QAATTAVPEAFA
-128 TQIPQVAEGFGSA
+128 
-141 INPVADI
+141 N
-148 ASQAAPS
+148 ASTLPS
-155 AVGDVFEGFG
+155 ADAFLAEAAGTGGTPIDALNFNVSDLNVQPLSAGTPAFG
-165 ASMSPD
+165 VPQDLGRLAAMSPQEL
-171 AFSPAARIPPV
+171 SNLPPAPPTMA
-182 EMTAGQRFAQPF
+182 ERFAQPF
-194 QQPGQFISNL
+194 QQPGQFLGELS
-204 AKPESFLP
+204 KPGSFLP
-212 VYVGETGRMARQQE
+212 VYVGETGRMAREAE
-226 IAGQGSA
+226 ISGQGSA

-273 ERYAEGGFNI
+273 ERFAEGGPA
-283 DQDLINSLRFSGLPA
+283 INEDMLNAMRFSSLPA

-306 RGSESVPPPASSYSA
+306 RGSEFVPPPTSSYSA

-341 APPPPPP
+341 APPP
-348 LPGGTPPGGGPDFN
+348 LPGETTPGGIPPGRPDFN
-362 QPIMGPGYGGF
+362 QPMGPGYGGF
-373 LDEYLRNYGGGPGR
+373 LDEYLGNYGDFMGGRGGPGR

-393 MSDFTSRPGREDM
+393 VPDFTGRPGRGGMAD

-426 IIEELLNSQ
+426 IMQELLNEQ

-445 IESRPIPEFDY
+445 IETRP
-456 SRIPA
+456 SA
-461 YTQPDFSGIEERLA
+461 PD
-475 NIESRPIPEFDYSR
+475 
-489 IPAYT
+489 
-494 PFDFSGIEERLA
+494 
-506 SIESRPQPSF
+506 F

-531 IEERLAAIE
+531 IEDRLASIE
-540 SRPMPEFE
+540 SRPQPSFD

-564 SGLETSVGSIGNR
+564 SGLETGVGSLGNR

-592 SRPMPEFD
+592 SRSMPDFD
-600 YSRIPSYTPFDF
+600 YSRIPSY
-612 SGIEDRLA
+612 I
-620 NIESRPIPEFDYS
+620 
-633 RIPAY
+633 
-638 TPPDFSNI
+638 PPDLSNL

-679 ADLQSGIGALQSRPQ
+679 ADLQSGIGSLQNRPQ

-701 LEQRLASIESRGT
+701 LEQRLAAIESRGT

-729 ESLLASQRSAPSQNI
+729 ESLLASQRSAPSQNMS
-744 PSFQN
+744 SFDN
-749 PFDEFSMTE
+749 PFGEFSMSE
-758 GFAEGGMTGMDNQ
+758 GFAEGGMTGMDDQ

-809 VFTQLRERVLQDI
+809 VFSQLRERVLQDI
-822 VPGAQTEGMVEGM
+822 VPGAQTDGMVEGE

-867 SLAGGGYSGNG
+867 SLAGGGYSGDG

-902 YQRSA
+902 YQRSV